1 MGGKLICTGSEDRT
15 VIVWNPRA
23 GTPQQHIKALH
34 QSNVTTIC
42 SHPEAPIVVTGSEDS
57 EAKVVHIE
65 TGRILSTLNG
75 HMESVERVAFSNAPA
90 GSLLLLGTASMDGK
104 LQIFDGKTFEFRLA
118 ISDHVDR
125 GGITTFKWLPHP
137 YWFQLC
143 TSSVDRTLRIFNA
156 LSGQCLQVLCGH
168 KDTVLDLELIVSDAP
183 DAQGNA
189 QVCVLSG
196 SDDKT
201 CKLFVKPLQAN
212 AESAPAT
219 SVISTPSAEA
229 KAGGY
234 STGEQ
239 PPTAPA
245 QVSLNSVPTSSPAA

>member
-65 TGRILSTLNG
+65 TGRVLSTLGG
-75 HMESVERVAFSNAPA
+75 HMESVEKVAFSNAPA
-90 GSLLLLGTASMDGK
+90 GSLLLLGSAGMDGK
-104 LQIFDGKTFEFRLA
+104 LQIWGGK
-118 ISDHVDR
+118 
-125 GGITTFKWLPHP
+125 TTFKWLPHP

-143 TSSVDRTLRIFNA
+143 TTSVDRTLRIFNA

-168 KDTVLDLELIVSDAP
+168 KDTVLDLDLIVSDAP

-201 CKLFVKPLQAN
+201 CKIFVKPLQAN
-212 AESAPAT
+212 AESTSSMHTAT
-219 SVISTPSAEA
+219 PVVSPPTAEA
-229 KAGGY
+229 KASGY

-239 PPTAPA
+239 PPVAPA
-245 QVSLNSVPTSSPAA
+245 QAAMGSAPTSSPAA